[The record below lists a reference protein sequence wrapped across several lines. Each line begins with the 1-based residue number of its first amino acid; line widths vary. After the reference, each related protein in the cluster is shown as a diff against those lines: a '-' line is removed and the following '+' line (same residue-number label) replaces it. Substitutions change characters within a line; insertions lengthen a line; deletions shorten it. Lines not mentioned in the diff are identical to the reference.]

1 MNQLDWRDTGTHYN
15 LDCIHQ
21 SIANGFQE
29 HLCFK
34 KKKVAFT
41 VATNEV
47 SKLYHT
53 KISSIDQMP
62 EIKLL
67 KPLFIY
73 YVYFIIMSYWD
84 NRWWSICKKNL
95 LRVLNLALFCN
106 YYKSKSIQV
115 LEENCINA
123 SKLIQLYN
131 HLKAIDKK
139 MSVEQFHMVDF

>member
-1 MNQLDWRDTGTHYN
+1 MVFRSTYAL
-15 LDCIHQ
+15 
-21 SIANGFQE
+21 
-29 HLCFK
+29 K

-84 NRWWSICKKNL
+84 NR
-95 LRVLNLALFCN
+95 
-106 YYKSKSIQV
+106 
-115 LEENCINA
+115 
-123 SKLIQLYN
+123 
-131 HLKAIDKK
+131 
-139 MSVEQFHMVDF
+139 